1 MLYFILS
8 LVTSTL
14 GSLIGIGGGVIL
26 RPSLKLLGESAKSAA
41 ALSTFTVFIMAAISV
56 YKYNK
61 SKKIDF
67 RTGIKA
73 GLLIVPGSYI
83 GTFAIAYVAESFINF
98 TYLFVL
104 FILICLM
111 FFKEKIH
118 KIEIN
123 YFFKLIISLVI
134 GFCAGILGI
143 GGGPFLIPLLMFV
156 FHTEIQKIPGTS
168 VFIVFISSLFS
179 LVQHVTD
186 GNIDYIKAL
195 PLAIAAI
202 IGSVIGTKLN
212 RKTDGKTVINLYN
225 IIMILLFLGSLAALT
240 FNL

>member
-26 RPSLKLLGESAKSAA
+26 RPSLKLMGESAKSAA
-41 ALSTFTVFIMAAISV
+41 ALSTFTVFIMAVISV

-73 GLLIVPGSYI
+73 GLFIVPGSYI
-83 GTFAIAYVAESFINF
+83 GTFAIAYVPESFINF

-104 FILICLM
+104 FVLICLM
-111 FFKEKIH
+111 FFKEKVH
-118 KIEIN
+118 KIEVN
-123 YFFKLIISLVI
+123 YFFKLLISLVI

-143 GGGPFLIPLLMFV
+143 GGGPFLIPLLMFI
-156 FHTEIQKIPGTS
+156 FHTEIKNIPGTS

-179 LVQHVTD
+179 LVQHMAG

-195 PLAIAAI
+195 PLAAAAI
-202 IGSVIGTKLN
+202 IGSVLGTRLN
-212 RKTDGKTVINLYN
+212 RKINEKTVISLYN
-225 IIMILLFLGSLAALT
+225 VIMVVLFLGSLAALAL
-240 FNL
+240 NL

>member
-1 MLYFILS
+1 VLYFILS
-8 LVTSTL
+8 LITSTL

-26 RPSLKLLGESAKSAA
+26 RPSLKLIGESAKSAA
-41 ALSTFTVFIMAAISV
+41 ALSTFTVFIMAVISV

-61 SKKIDF
+61 SKKIDY

-73 GLLIVPGSYI
+73 GLLIVPGSYA
-83 GTFAIAYVAESFINF
+83 GTFAITYVPESFINF

-104 FILICLM
+104 FILICMM

-123 YFFKLIISLVI
+123 SFFKLIISLVI

-156 FHTEIQKIPGTS
+156 FHTDIKNIPGTS
-168 VFIVFISSLFS
+168 VFIVFISSIFS
-179 LVQHVTD
+179 LAQHMA
-186 GNIDYIKAL
+186 GNNIDYSRAL
-195 PLAIAAI
+195 PLAAAAI
-202 IGSVIGTKLN
+202 AGSIIGTRLN
-212 RKTDGKTVINLYN
+212 RKINEKTIINLYN
-225 IIMILLFLGSLAALT
+225 IIMIVLFLGSLITLAV
-240 FNL
+240 

>member
-26 RPSLKLLGESAKSAA
+26 RPSLKLMGESAKSAA
-41 ALSTFTVFIMAAISV
+41 ALSTFTVFIMAVISV

-73 GLLIVPGSYI
+73 GLFTVPGSYI
-83 GTFAIAYVAESFINF
+83 GTFAIAYVPESFINF

-104 FILICLM
+104 FVLICLM
-111 FFKEKIH
+111 FFKEKVH
-118 KIEIN
+118 KIEVN
-123 YFFKLIISLVI
+123 YFFKLLISLVI

-143 GGGPFLIPLLMFV
+143 GGGPFLIPLLMFI
-156 FHTEIQKIPGTS
+156 FHTEIKNIPGTS

-179 LVQHVTD
+179 LVQHMAG

-195 PLAIAAI
+195 PLAAAAI
-202 IGSVIGTKLN
+202 IGSVLGTRLN
-212 RKTDGKTVINLYN
+212 RKINEKTVISLYN
-225 IIMILLFLGSLAALT
+225 VIMVVLFLGSLAALAL
-240 FNL
+240 NL

>member
-8 LVTSTL
+8 LITSTL

-56 YKYNK
+56 YKYRK
-61 SKKIDF
+61 SEKIDF
-67 RTGIKA
+67 KTGIKA
-73 GLLIVPGSYI
+73 GLFIVPGSYA
-83 GTFAIAYVAESFINF
+83 GTFAIAYVSESFINF
-98 TYLFVL
+98 TYILVL

-118 KIEIN
+118 KVEIN
-123 YFFKLIISLVI
+123 YFLKLIISLVI

-156 FHTEIQKIPGTS
+156 FHTDIKNIPGTS

-179 LVQHVTD
+179 LAQHMAD
-186 GNIDYIKAL
+186 KNIDYLNAV
-195 PLAIAAI
+195 PLAAAAI

-212 RKTDGKTVINLYN
+212 RKINDKTIINLYN
-225 IIMILLFLGSLAALT
+225 IIMITLFLGSLAALAV
-240 FNL
+240 

>member
-8 LVTSTL
+8 LITSTL
-14 GSLIGIGGGVIL
+14 GSLRGIGGGVIL

-67 RTGIKA
+67 TTGIKA
-73 GLLIVPGSYI
+73 GLFIVPGSYI
-83 GTFAIAYVAESFINF
+83 GTFAIAYVPESFINF

-104 FILICLM
+104 FVLICLM

-118 KIEIN
+118 KIEVN
-123 YFFKLIISLVI
+123 YFFKLLISLVI

-143 GGGPFLIPLLMFV
+143 GGGPFLIPLLMFI
-156 FHTEIQKIPGTS
+156 FHTEIKNIPGTS

-179 LVQHVTD
+179 LMQHMAD

-195 PLAIAAI
+195 PLAAAAI
-202 IGSVIGTKLN
+202 IGSVLGTRLN
-212 RKTDGKTVINLYN
+212 RKINEKAVISLYN
-225 IIMILLFLGSLAALT
+225 VIMIVLFLGSLAALAL
-240 FNL
+240 NL

>member
-26 RPSLKLLGESAKSAA
+26 RPSLKLMGESAKSAA

-61 SKKIDF
+61 SQKIDF
-67 RTGIKA
+67 KTGIKA
-73 GLLIVPGSYI
+73 GLFIVPGSYA
-83 GTFAIAYVAESFINF
+83 GTFAIAYVPESFINF

-104 FILICLM
+104 FVLICLM
-111 FFKEKIH
+111 LFKNKIH
-118 KIEIN
+118 KIEVN
-123 YFFKLIISLVI
+123 YFFKLLISLVI

-143 GGGPFLIPLLMFV
+143 GGGPFLIPLLIFI
-156 FHTEIQKIPGTS
+156 FHTEIKNIPGTS

-179 LVQHVTD
+179 LVQHMAD
-186 GNIDYIKAL
+186 RNIDYIKAL
-195 PLAIAAI
+195 PLAAAAI
-202 IGSVIGTKLN
+202 IGSVIGTRLN
-212 RKTDGKTVINLYN
+212 RKIDGKTVINLYN
-225 IIMILLFLGSLAALT
+225 IIMIVLFLGSLAVLAL
-240 FNL
+240 